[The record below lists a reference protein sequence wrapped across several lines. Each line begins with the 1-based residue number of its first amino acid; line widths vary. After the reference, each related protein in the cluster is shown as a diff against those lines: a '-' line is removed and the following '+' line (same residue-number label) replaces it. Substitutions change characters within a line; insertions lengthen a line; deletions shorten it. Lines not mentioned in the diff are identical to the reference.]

1 MTLASLR
8 SFEALAA
15 RAAVYRAHEHQINA
29 LYWQLVQ
36 IVAPQAFEFRHALAD
51 VALAR
56 TVREIETSDQFLTEA
71 QADFTDLEDKAIHHT
86 QAVLRE
92 WIDPVQKQNRK
103 AFILNHLGKVEAN
116 QRHRRAELKE
126 HLREFF
132 SSAHRLNPNRWT
144 TQTIERLGFA
154 LLDGELAAE
163 ATAEAVVAFA
173 LEIAAHFLAISKS
186 VEKNQFDSLLTR
198 LHADRQLAGEE
209 YEKLRDRLIYFFEAR
224 QWHGSETGQFIDVSR
239 AADETLNRVAEK
251 VHQEDECAAGQDTR
265 IQNVRAYTLGV
276 AKLVWMELHTQ
287 ATQSIQEPAPLLAPS
302 PNMVR
307 ILQTQCLMS
316 LKEEHRKLILRYCGC
331 KVLDDQNAAEYRRQ
345 LIEEFG
351 FKDAKALQQ
360 SVSYIRSKLEKCVE
374 HRLRL
379 AHRSPFE
386 TGSDELREG
395 GDLDDWLEI

>member
-36 IVAPQAFEFRHALAD
+36 MVAPQAFEFRHALAD

-56 TVREIETSDQFLTEA
+56 TVREIETSDQFLVEA
-71 QADFTDLEDKAIHHT
+71 QAEFTDLEDKAIHHT

-163 ATAEAVVAFA
+163 AGPETIIAFA
-173 LEIAAHFLAISKS
+173 LEIAVHFLAISKF
-186 VEKNQFDSLLTR
+186 VEQHQFDALLAR
-198 LHADRQLAGEE
+198 LHPDRHLAGEE

-224 QWHGSETGQFIDVSR
+224 QWHGAETGQFIDVSR

-251 VHQEDECAAGQDTR
+251 VYQEDECAASQETR
-265 IQNVRAYTLGV
+265 IQNVRAFTLGV
-276 AKLVWMELHTQ
+276 AKLVWMELHAQ
-287 ATQSIQEPAPLLAPS
+287 ATQSLQSPTPTPPQS
-302 PNMVR
+302 PNVLRM
-307 ILQTQCLMS
+307 LQTQCLMA
-316 LKEEHRKLILRYCGC
+316 LKDEQRKLILRYCGC
-331 KVLDDQNAAEYRRQ
+331 KILDDQNAAEYRRQ

-360 SVSYIRSKLEKCVE
+360 SISYIRGKLEKCVE
-374 HRLRL
+374 QRLRL
-379 AHRSPFE
+379 AHRTPL
-386 TGSDELREG
+386 DAHDDLAPEG

>member
-1 MTLASLR
+1 MMLASLR

-36 IVAPQAFEFRHALAD
+36 LVAPQAFELRHALAD

-56 TVREIETSDQFLTEA
+56 TVREIETSDQFLAEV
-71 QADFTDLEDKAIHHT
+71 QADFTELEKKAIHHT

-92 WIDPVQKQNRK
+92 WIDQVQKQNRK
-103 AFILNHLGKVEAN
+103 ALILNHLGKLEAH

-163 ATAEAVVAFA
+163 ARPETIIAFA
-173 LEIAAHFLAISKS
+173 LEIAAHFLAISKL
-186 VEKNQFDSLLTR
+186 VEQHQFDSLLAR
-198 LHADRQLAGEE
+198 LHPDRHLAGEE

-224 QWHGSETGQFIDVSR
+224 QWHGTETGQFIDVGR

-251 VHQEDECAAGQDTR
+251 VHQENECAASQETR
-265 IQNVRAYTLGV
+265 IQNVRAFTLGV

-287 ATQSIQEPAPLLAPS
+287 ATQSIQEPTPPQS
-302 PNMVR
+302 PTMLR
-307 ILQTQCLMS
+307 MLQTQCLMT
-316 LKEEHRKLILRYCGC
+316 LKEEQRKLILRYCGC
-331 KVLDDQNAAEYRRQ
+331 KILDDQNAAEYRRQ

-360 SVSYIRSKLEKCVE
+360 SISYIRGKLERCVE
-374 HRLRL
+374 QRLRL
-379 AHRSPFE
+379 AHRTSFE
-386 TGSDELREG
+386 LPDDLAPEG